1 MLQLKD
7 LHVLFCENRSN
18 SHNVNLWTLLDK
30 MCLTESANAMIFH
43 LQWDSRPF
51 VHFTNNKDNE
61 GSGVVFVVS
70 IMTVLFTEELKLD
83 KMVQQQSMDIMSSH
97 SRQFHHIPP
106 NIWVQ

>member
-7 LHVLFCENRSN
+7 LHVLFCENRST
-18 SHNVNLWTLLDK
+18 SHNVSLWTLFDK

-43 LQWDSRPF
+43 LQWGNRSF
-51 VHFTNNKDNE
+51 VHFTYNKDNE

-70 IMTVLFTEELKLD
+70 IMTVLFTEEFKLD